1 MPQPVRYFDPQI
13 ILQAQG
19 KTPDG
24 IRAVIFDVDGVMTD
38 GSLHYTA
45 QGEAIKTFHVLDGQG
60 FIMLDKVGI
69 KRIVITGRE
78 SAALKA
84 RLTDLNLDK
93 YAYFGIKNK
102 LQAAQHVLHELGITW
117 EQTAVIGDDWPDI
130 PLFQRAAFSAAPPHA
145 HPEAKAQAHYI
156 TQAQGGQGAVR
167 EFCDLLLIAGAHYD
181 KLYHAYTA
189 LE

>member
-1 MPQPVRYFDPQI
+1 MSQPVRHFEPQTV
-13 ILQAQG
+13 LQAQG
-19 KTPDG
+19 KTTDG

-38 GSLHYTA
+38 GSLHYTEH
-45 QGEAIKTFHVLDGQG
+45 GEAMKTFHVLDGQG

-84 RLTDLNLDK
+84 RLKDLDLDK
-93 YAYFGIKNK
+93 YAYFGVKNK
-102 LQAAQHVLHELGITW
+102 LEAAQRVLHELGISW

-130 PLFQRAAFSAAPPHA
+130 PLFKRAAFSAATAQA

-156 TQAQGGQGAVR
+156 TEAKGGEGAVR

-181 KLYHAYTA
+181 KLYQAYTA